1 MELEKDITLF
11 DFMKEMKHRSVL
23 IQIMDNNIEV
33 EFNELGLCEN
43 LVKVQQMHS
52 RKIALIVPYY
62 NPRNRLI
69 FRIYLRGEN
78 SYESYNER

>member
-1 MELEKDITLF
+1 MELERDITLF
-11 DFMKEMKHRSVL
+11 DFMKEMKHRSVP
-23 IQIMDNNIEV
+23 IQIMDDGIEV
-33 EFNELGLCEN
+33 AFNELGLCEN
-43 LVKVQQMHS
+43 LVKIQFMSS

-78 SYESYNER
+78 TYESYNER

>member
-1 MELEKDITLF
+1 MELERDITLY
-11 DFMKEMKHRSVL
+11 DFFKEMKHRSVL
-23 IQIMDNNIEV
+23 IQIMDDGLEV

-43 LVKVQQMHS
+43 LVKVQAMHC

>member
-1 MELEKDITLF
+1 MELERDITLY

-23 IQIMDNNIEV
+23 IQIIDNRTEV
-33 EFNELGLCEN
+33 AFNELGLCEN
-43 LVKVQQMHS
+43 LVRVQFMSS
-52 RKIALIVPYY
+52 RKIALIVPYF

-78 SYESYNER
+78 SYENYNER